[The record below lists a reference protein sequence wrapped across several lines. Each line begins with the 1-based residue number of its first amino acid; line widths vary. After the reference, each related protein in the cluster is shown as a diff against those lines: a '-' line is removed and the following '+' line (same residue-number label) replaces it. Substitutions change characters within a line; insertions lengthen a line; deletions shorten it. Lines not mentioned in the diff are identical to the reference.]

1 MAGFRTTTGAA
12 DAQGMAIAIVASR
25 FNEPVV
31 DGLIGGAIETLQRM
45 GAETPDISVTRVP
58 GAWELPLV
66 VQEIARAG
74 HSDAII
80 ALGAIIRGETP
91 HFDFLSAECT
101 SGLLRVSLEFRLPV
115 AFGVLT
121 CNTNEQAEARS
132 GSQGENKGA
141 EAAIAAVETAQVLR
155 RLDP

>member
-12 DAQGMAIAIVASR
+12 DARDLAIAIVASR

-31 DGLIGGAIETLQRM
+31 DRLIEGAIETLQRM
-45 GAETPDISVTRVP
+45 GAETPDINVTRVP

-74 HSDAII
+74 RSDAII
-80 ALGAIIRGETP
+80 ALGAVVRGDTP
-91 HFDFLSAECT
+91 HFDFLCAECA
-101 SGLLRVSLEFRLPV
+101 SGLLRVSLEFRVPV

-121 CNTNEQAEARS
+121 CDTNEQAEARS
-132 GSQGENKGA
+132 NSQGENKGS
-141 EAAIAAVETAQVLR
+141 EAAIAAVEMAQVLR